1 MIGVSFE
8 EGKVL
13 FMKIC
18 AHCGNAMNDEAK
30 FCVNCGTQANGYSNY
45 TYQSQQ
51 NRNFLIIAKCLGK
64 ILEQEKWLV
73 ELFGFALV
81 EYKH

>member
-1 MIGVSFE
+1 MIGASFE
-8 EGKVL
+8 EGEVL
-13 FMKIC
+13 FMIIC
-18 AHCGNAMNDEAK
+18 AHCGNAMMDEAK
-30 FCVNCGTQANGYSNY
+30 FCVNCGPRQMDIVITRI
-45 TYQSQQ
+45 
-51 NRNFLIIAKCLGK
+51 NRSKIAIFLIIAKCLGK

>member
-1 MIGVSFE
+1 MDIVITRINRS
-8 EGKVL
+8 
-13 FMKIC
+13 KI
-18 AHCGNAMNDEAK
+18 AI
-30 FCVNCGTQANGYSNY
+30 
-45 TYQSQQ
+45 
-51 NRNFLIIAKCLGK
+51 FLIIAKCLGK